1 MRIAICEDEQ
11 YWIEALQDSVL
22 AWGISKGVKPDI
34 DCFINPNDLIEG
46 ILSASYDILLLD
58 IALGKAVMDG
68 METAG
73 YLRKTG
79 NKIPIIFVTSID
91 SRADEGYLVEAMG
104 YLKKPIDESKLTLF
118 LDRALKN
125 KKPLKMIEVDTEN
138 GVKIIPD
145 ADIVYAEV
153 LNKMIYCHTN
163 NDVISFRGTI
173 SQFFNQLGDNGFMLV
188 HRAFLIAKDKI
199 YGVKPSYPYGVTLI
213 KGNST
218 VEVPL
223 SRKYVNKV
231 LEVYSN
237 DVLRRMG

>member
-11 YWIEALQDSVL
+11 YWIETLRDSVL
-22 AWGISKGVKPDI
+22 SWGKSKGIEPNI
-34 DCFINPNDLIEG
+34 DSFVNPNSLIEG
-46 ILSASYDILLLD
+46 ILSTTYDLLLLD

-79 NKIPIIFVTSID
+79 NKIPIIFVTSD
-91 SRADEGYLVEAMG
+91 ALRADEGYLVEAIG
-104 YLKKPIDESKLTLF
+104 YLKKPIDENRLALF
-118 LDRALKN
+118 LDRVLKS
-125 KKPLKMIEVDTEN
+125 KKPVRMIEINTEN
-138 GVKIIPD
+138 GITVIPH

-153 LNKMIYCHTN
+153 LNKLIHCHTH
-163 NDVISFRGTI
+163 NDVFCFRGTI
-173 SQFFNQLGDNGFMLV
+173 SLFLNQLGHDDFMLV

-199 YGVKPSYPYGVTLI
+199 YAVKPAYPYGVTLI
-213 KGNST
+213 KGDSN

-223 SRKYVNKV
+223 SRQYVDKI

-237 DVLRRMG
+237 DVLRRLG